1 MSATDIATTFE
12 PVWGRYD
19 TMSPHLNP
27 FLLRGFPIDSEKL
40 KDLLERLQVGDVSI
54 DAALTEL
61 TQLPYEDLGFAK
73 LDHHREL
80 RRGFPEVVLGLGK
93 TPEQIAII
101 TKSLTDKSDRVLVTR
116 ATHEAFAMVRSS
128 VPDAAFHEAAKAIV
142 VDRRANPIL
151 TPGVLIVTAGTSD
164 LPVADEAALTA
175 HLMGCEVERVTDV
188 GVAGVH
194 RVLDQLPTLRK
205 ARVIIAVAGMEG
217 ALPSL
222 VSGLVSAPII
232 AVPTS
237 IGYGAS
243 FGGIAALLGMLSSCS
258 PGVSVVNIDN
268 GFGAG
273 YMAGLINNGI
283 QE

>member
-1 MSATDIATTFE
+1 MLS
-12 PVWGRYD
+12 
-19 TMSPHLNP
+19 
-27 FLLRGFPIDSEKL
+27 RGVPIDSEKL
-40 KDLLERLQVGDVSI
+40 KYLLEGLQHGDVSI
-54 DAALTEL
+54 EEALTEL
-61 TQLPYEDLGFAK
+61 KHLPYEDLGFAK
-73 LDHHREL
+73 LDHHRAL

-93 TPEQIAII
+93 TPEQIAAI
-101 TKSLTDKSDRVLVTR
+101 TKSLAEKTDTVLVTR
-116 ATHEAFAMVRSS
+116 ASQEAYALVRSS
-128 VPDAAFHEAAKAIV
+128 DPDAVFHEAAKAIV
-142 VDRRANPIL
+142 VDRRVNLVL

-175 HLMGCEVERVTDV
+175 HLMGCDVERMTDV

-194 RVLDQLPTLRK
+194 RVLDQLPTLQK

-273 YMAGLINNGI
+273 YMAGLINTSS

>member
-1 MSATDIATTFE
+1 VSATGICTTFE

-19 TMSPHLNP
+19 TMSSRVNP
-27 FLLRGFPIDSEKL
+27 FLLRGVPIDSEKL

-54 DAALTEL
+54 EAALAEL
-61 TQLPYEDLGFAK
+61 NHLPYEDLGFAK

-128 VPDAAFHEAAKAIV
+128 VPDAEFHEAARAIV
-142 VDRRANPIL
+142 VDRRANPVL
-151 TPGVLIVTAGTSD
+151 NPGVLIVTAGTSD

>member
-1 MSATDIATTFE
+1 MDFATSFA
-12 PVWGRYD
+12 PVWGAYD
-19 TMSPHLNP
+19 TMSPRENP
-27 FLLRGFPIDSEKL
+27 MPSWRVPIDSEKL
-40 KDLLERLQVGDVSI
+40 KYLLERLQSGDVSI
-54 DAALTEL
+54 ASALVEL
-61 TQLPYEDLGFAK
+61 NHLPYEDLGFAK
-73 LDHHREL
+73 LDHHRAL

-93 TPEQIAII
+93 TPQQIATI
-101 TKSLTDKSDRVLVTR
+101 TQSLASKTDTVLVTR
-116 ATHEAFAMVRSS
+116 TSQEAYALVHASL
-128 VPDAAFHEAAKAIV
+128 PDAVFHEAAKAIV
-142 VDRRANPIL
+142 VDRRVSPVL

-194 RVLDQLPTLRK
+194 RVLDQLPALQK
-205 ARVIIAVAGMEG
+205 ARVIVAVAGMEG

-222 VSGLVSAPII
+222 VSGLVSVPII

-243 FGGIAALLGMLSSCS
+243 FGGVAALLGMLSSCS

-273 YMAGLINNGI
+273 YMAGLINASS